1 MTWLQA
7 LALAVIQ
14 GLTEFLPVS
23 SSGHLALS
31 GRLFGLPAPDI
42 AYDVWIHLATLV
54 AVMLYYRKTLWNL
67 AVGLVHPSG
76 QTGFAARPWRFL
88 AFVIL
93 STLPTGVIGLGLDA
107 HMEILHDNL
116 LVVGSCFLITG
127 GLLLLTFR
135 ALRASGSLK
144 DLLDMPYWV
153 PVVIGIAQG
162 VAVMPGISRSGMTIG
177 AAILLGVCGHQATR
191 YGFLVS
197 IPAILG
203 AFVLKLPEL
212 AGGGFGMV
220 HGIGFLVAL
229 LVGLLAIRV
238 VEKVVENNRLN
249 HFAIYMAAVAL
260 ITFVVEALT

>member
-7 LALAVIQ
+7 LALAIIQ

-42 AYDVWIHLATLV
+42 AYDVLIHLATLV

-67 AVGLVHPSG
+67 AVGLFRPVE

-88 AFVIL
+88 LFIIL

-107 HMEILHDNL
+107 HMETLHDNL
-116 LVVGSCFLITG
+116 LIVGVCFLVTG
-127 GLLLLTFR
+127 ALLLLTFG
-135 ALRASGSLK
+135 ALRKSGNLK

-177 AAILLGVCGHQATR
+177 VAILLGICGQQATR

-203 AFVLKLPEL
+203 AFVLKLPEMT
-212 AGGGFGMV
+212 GSGFGMV
-220 HGIGFLVAL
+220 HVAGFLVAL
-229 LVGLLAIRV
+229 MVGLLAIRV
-238 VEKVVENNRLN
+238 VEKVVENNRLH
-249 HFAIYMAAVAL
+249 HFAIYMGAVAL
-260 ITFVVEALT
+260 ITFLVEALT